1 VMCLDPQLVLDRC
14 SFVIHGPVIGH
25 PGTRLEV
32 VGSLDTRS
40 TGGLLALA
48 GGIDGEVEV
57 DLDRCTFVDAA
68 GVGGLVTLATSVR
81 GRGGLCR
88 ITGARHGVE
97 RLLSLTGADRFL
109 DTAEPTAS

>member
-1 VMCLDPQLVLDRC
+1 VMCLDPQPALDRC

-25 PGTRLEV
+25 PVTRLEV

-57 DLDRCTFVDAA
+57 DLARCSFVDAA
-68 GVGGLVTLATSVR
+68 GVGGLITLATSVR

-88 ITGARHGVE
+88 ITRARDRVE
-97 RLLSLTGADRFL
+97 RVLSLTGANRFL
-109 DTAEPTAS
+109 DPAEPTAS